1 MLGFKNRPRWLGRL
15 PELDA
20 EIVVEEIPGE
30 FDAEEHRY
38 SEILPAAGSLEEFL
52 AQNTINDKALIER
65 LEGDLAEAFRL
76 LAWQGQTI
84 AAARAFVELVG
95 STYVKTGEPV
105 FKTTQGE
112 DSLVA
117 ETLNHRFSDLAALLN
132 QGTRPVPP
140 KLAQGTVH

>member
-1 MLGFKNRPRWLGRL
+1 MLAGKLDFLRRRR
-15 PELDA
+15 PELEADITIT
-20 EIVVEEIPGE
+20 EVP
-30 FDAEEHRY
+30 DEHVGI
-38 SEILPAAGSLEEFL
+38 EDLLAAVGG
-52 AQNTINDKALIER
+52 QPITNDALIEK
-65 LEGDLAEAFRL
+65 LQADLNEAFRL

-95 STYVKTGEPV
+95 STYKKTGEPV
-105 FKTTQGE
+105 FKTTQPE
-112 DSLVA
+112 DSLLA